1 MRVVEVQT
9 GGESAIADGRERERR
24 NKKTEEK
31 ERERERARTTT
42 VQKRANE
49 MKTGA
54 KRERG
59 SRIGCF

>member
-1 MRVVEVQT
+1 MQSRME
-9 GGESAIADGRERERR
+9 GKERERKR
-24 NKKTEEK
+24 NKKTEER

-42 VQKRANE
+42 VQKRVNE

-59 SRIGCF
+59 SVVFELKQEEQ

>member
-1 MRVVEVQT
+1 MQSRME
-9 GGESAIADGRERERR
+9 GKERERKR
-24 NKKTEEK
+24 NKKTEER